1 MNRQSSSTMTK
12 TPSYFQGCPLSKFIT
27 FSTILSHVVLEQGGF
42 HGGAV
47 DLLSLNLEDVIVH
60 GEIYRLLLHNLT
72 FGSMGELV
80 MGLMVYVPLMIQFER
95 ELGTKKLASFGIK
108 CLLLATVLQ
117 VLFLFG
123 LGHYLIST
131 NRTLS
136 STSSSSSSFLSPPS
150 SLLSLNKFQYATGP
164 YTIIGSLF
172 YLYHTY
178 TPRLHVRFMGILGM
192 DFSEKSLT
200 YGLTFITIYS
210 QGWASILPFLFG
222 YWSSF
227 LSIQDYDN
235 DNDRK
240 WWNFY
245 RQWECTLPN
254 FVYSIADNV
263 AKVFGLDS
271 MVVDR
276 VYFSRNNR
284 LASAAAFAG
293 RVRDDRRRG
302 MDNRA
307 NQYQQER
314 RPMRRQGGT
323 GNVGLNENNR
333 GLQPQFQ
340 RMPPPQPPSQES
352 IDQLTAMGF
361 ERDAVVRALSL
372 TDNNVEAAANRLLSG
387 N

>member
-1 MNRQSSSTMTK
+1 
-12 TPSYFQGCPLSKFIT
+12 
-27 FSTILSHVVLEQGGF
+27 
-42 HGGAV
+42 
-47 DLLSLNLEDVIVH
+47 
-60 GEIYRLLLHNLT
+60 
-72 FGSMGELV
+72 
-80 MGLMVYVPLMIQFER
+80 
-95 ELGTKKLASFGIK
+95 
-108 CLLLATVLQ
+108 
-117 VLFLFG
+117 
-123 LGHYLIST
+123 
-131 NRTLS
+131 
-136 STSSSSSSFLSPPS
+136 
-150 SLLSLNKFQYATGP
+150 
-164 YTIIGSLF
+164 
-172 YLYHTY
+172 
-178 TPRLHVRFMGILGM
+178 M

-210 QGWASILPFLFG
+210 QSWASILPFLFG

-235 DNDRK
+235 DNNRK

-263 AKVFGLDS
+263 AKIFGLDS

-284 LASAAAFAG
+284 MASAAAFAG

-323 GNVGLNENNR
+323 GNVGMNENNR

-387 N
+387 M